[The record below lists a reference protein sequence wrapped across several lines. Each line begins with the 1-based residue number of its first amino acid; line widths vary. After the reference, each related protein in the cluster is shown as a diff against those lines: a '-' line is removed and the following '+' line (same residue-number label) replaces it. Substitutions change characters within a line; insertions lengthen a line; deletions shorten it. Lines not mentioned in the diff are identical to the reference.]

1 MLAGNSRSKNE
12 IRGLSD
18 LTQNLVNRLTG
29 GVSLHLKAF
38 GVRVLENVAIAMH
51 CNLRP
56 LDASS
61 VLIRFN
67 YDAHA
72 QFKFSQIRRRLIA
85 FLLLI
90 RYVTL

>member
-1 MLAGNSRSKNE
+1 MLK
-12 IRGLSD
+12 
-18 LTQNLVNRLTG
+18 
-29 GVSLHLKAF
+29 H
-38 GVRVLENVAIAMH
+38 VAIAMH

-56 LDASS
+56 PNAAP

-72 QFKFSQIRRRLIA
+72 KFEVAQLIQCNCVA

-90 RYVTL
+90 RYAVTFTFGLSP